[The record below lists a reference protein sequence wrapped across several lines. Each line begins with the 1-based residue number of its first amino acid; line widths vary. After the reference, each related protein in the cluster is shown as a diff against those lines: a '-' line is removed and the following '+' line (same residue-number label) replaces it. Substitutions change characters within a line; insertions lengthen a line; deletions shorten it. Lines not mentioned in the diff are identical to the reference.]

1 VTDFKENAGVTT
13 GLLLAAITATGTLAI
28 VLIPVIV
35 DGLITGTGLSA
46 QQAGIVVSCGAYGS
60 TGGTVLAL
68 VANGRL
74 PWRKVMGTLLVIMV
88 LAEAISTRLGSFSTL
103 LVVRALH
110 GLAAGFL
117 TAVGYSL
124 ISRTT
129 ARDRTFALVFV
140 VQSLIQGVALLLLPR
155 LTVKHGAAPTFIF
168 LVVANLTALIALKW
182 VPEPAQPYAQGGS
195 RPSPQARGARFLS
208 WPVAIIPVLMA
219 VLLFQAFNNIL
230 ATYLFDIGRTQGLS
244 SDLIGRELAT
254 SIWLSLGGGLLAAWL
269 RVRFGRMAPLAAG
282 LMVAGLSAVALHTTD
297 GTLYLVA
304 NCGLAVTWTFVIA
317 YLYGVGAA
325 LDPDGQATIAVTV
338 MSKIG
343 LACGP
348 LVAALLLRGV
358 DYSSIILIA
367 VIGLVGVMACILP
380 VALRLDRAGFPSA
393 PPMDL

>member
-1 VTDFKENAGVTT
+1 MTDSKENVGIASA
-13 GLLLAAITATGTLAI
+13 LLLAAITATGTLAI

-35 DGLITGTGLSA
+35 DGLITGTGLPA
-46 QQAGIVVSCGAYGS
+46 QQAGMVVSCGAYGS

-68 VANGRL
+68 IANGRL
-74 PWRKVMGTLLVIMV
+74 PWRKLLVTILVIM
-88 LAEAISTRLGSFSTL
+88 LLTDAISTRLGSFWSL
-103 LVVRALH
+103 LIARALH

-117 TAVGYSL
+117 TAIGYAL

-140 VQSLIQGVALLLLPR
+140 TQSLIQGVALLFLPG

-168 LVVANLTALIALKW
+168 LIVANLTALVALKW
-182 VPEPAQPYAQGGS
+182 VPEPSQPYAHAGS
-195 RPSPQARGARFLS
+195 RPSPRPRRARFLS
-208 WPVAIIPVLMA
+208 WPAAIIPVLLA
-219 VLLFQAFNNIL
+219 VLLFQAFNNAL

-244 SDLIGRELAT
+244 SDLIGRELAI
-254 SIWLSLGGGLLAAWL
+254 SIWLSIGGGLLAAWL
-269 RVRFGRMAPLAAG
+269 HIRFGRVGPLTAG
-282 LMVAGLSAVALHTTD
+282 LMVAGLSAVALNTAD

-317 YLYGVGAA
+317 YLYGLGAA

-348 LVAALLLRGV
+348 LVAAILLRGV
-358 DYSSIILIA
+358 DYNRIILVA
-367 VIGLVGVMACILP
+367 VIGLVGVMLFIVP
-380 VALRLDRAGFPSA
+380 VAWRLDKVTSSSA
-393 PPMDL
+393 AP

>member
-1 VTDFKENAGVTT
+1 VTDFEENAGVATA
-13 GLLLAAITATGTLAI
+13 LLLAAITATGTLAI

-35 DGLITGTGLSA
+35 DGLITGTGLPA
-46 QQAGIVVSCGAYGS
+46 QQAGMVVSCGAYGS

-74 PWRKVMGTLLVIMV
+74 PWRKLMATLLVIML
-88 LAEAISTRLGSFSTL
+88 LADTISTRLGSFWSL

-117 TAVGYSL
+117 TAIGYSL

-129 ARDRTFALVFV
+129 ARDRTFAFVFV
-140 VQSLIQGVALLLLPR
+140 TQSLIQGVALLLLPQ

-182 VPEPAQPYAQGGS
+182 VPEPSQPCAHAGS
-195 RPSPQARGARFLS
+195 RPSPQARRVRFLCL
-208 WPVAIIPVLMA
+208 PATIIPVLMA
-219 VLLFQAFNNIL
+219 VLLFQAFNNSL
-230 ATYLFDIGRTQGLS
+230 ATYLFDIGRTQRLS
-244 SDLIGRELAT
+244 SDLIGRQLAI

-269 RVRFGRMAPLAAG
+269 HIRFGRMAPLAAG
-282 LMVAGLSAVALHTTD
+282 LVVAGLSAVALSTAD

-304 NCGLAVTWTFVIA
+304 NCGLAVTWTFIIT

-343 LACGP
+343 LASGP

-358 DYSSIILIA
+358 DYNRIILTA
-367 VIGLVGVMACILP
+367 VIGLVGVMVSILP
-380 VALRLDRAGFPSA
+380 VALRLDKAASSPASL
-393 PPMDL
+393 D